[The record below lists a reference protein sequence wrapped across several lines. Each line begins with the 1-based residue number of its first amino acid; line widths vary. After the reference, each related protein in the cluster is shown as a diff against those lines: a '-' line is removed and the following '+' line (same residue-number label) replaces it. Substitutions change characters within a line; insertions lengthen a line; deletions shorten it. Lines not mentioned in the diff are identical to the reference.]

1 MTAPDG
7 GPPDRR
13 YPGSPVLWRL
23 AVLGT
28 SIFYRIDRVGPPL
41 PEGPV
46 LLVANHPN
54 TVLDPA
60 VIQGT
65 ATRPVRFLA
74 KSTLFERHVLSP
86 FVRRSGAIPVYRR
99 IDPGVDTARN
109 VETFAAVERALAE
122 GDAICL
128 FPEGV
133 SHVSGRLEPLRTGAA
148 RMALAAAAA
157 GRRVAIVPVGLNFD
171 RLPMFRSRMTAL
183 YGRPFDPGD
192 LVDAFRADPHR
203 ATRILTDR
211 IAARLRR
218 VMIEADPRADLP
230 LVDRVDRLYAA
241 ARGVSRDPA
250 ERVRRRRLIAR
261 GMDRLR
267 EEHPDRYD
275 AILGDVLA
283 HDEQLRALGLREQ
296 DLDRRMPAGRVLR
309 FVLREGGR
317 ALVTGPLAA
326 LALVCFAVPYYA
338 TWALS
343 AKAPDPQSR
352 AAWEVVGGAVVYGAW
367 IAALS
372 VASGLWFGGGIGAAT
387 AAGLVGL
394 AFTGLS
400 AIERQA
406 AVVRLVRA
414 FLATRQTPLRARA
427 RLKRQRAAI
436 AAVLERVHGWLSAQ
450 GPGAG
455 PVAPAPDGPAPRP
468 DPGQEPGTE
477 LPASAPA
484 PDGPRPRAD
493 TDAGREGTAGP
504 PVTPPASAD
513 PEPRANTV
521 DGPRPR
527 ADTDAG
533 REGTAEPPVT
543 PPASAGP
550 APRANA
556 VPGRE
561 ADTGPHG
568 PGGPELAPD
577 GQEPPAGTPP
587 DPRAE
592 GG

>member
-296 DLDRRMPAGRVLR
+296 DLDRRMPAGQVLR

-317 ALVTGPLAA
+317 ALVTGPVAA

-343 AKAPDPQSR
+343 AKAPTRRAARPGRSSAAPWSTGPGSRPWPSR
-352 AAWEVVGGAVVYGAW
+352 AACGSGA
-367 IAALS
+367 
-372 VASGLWFGGGIGAAT
+372 ASGRRRRRGS
-387 AAGLVGL
+387 
-394 AFTGLS
+394 S
-400 AIERQA
+400 ASRS
-406 AVVRLVRA
+406 R
-414 FLATRQTPLRARA
+414 
-427 RLKRQRAAI
+427 
-436 AAVLERVHGWLSAQ
+436 G
-450 GPGAG
+450 
-455 PVAPAPDGPAPRP
+455 
-468 DPGQEPGTE
+468 
-477 LPASAPA
+477 
-484 PDGPRPRAD
+484 
-493 TDAGREGTAGP
+493 
-504 PVTPPASAD
+504 
-513 PEPRANTV
+513 
-521 DGPRPR
+521 
-527 ADTDAG
+527 
-533 REGTAEPPVT
+533 
-543 PPASAGP
+543 
-550 APRANA
+550 
-556 VPGRE
+556 
-561 ADTGPHG
+561 
-568 PGGPELAPD
+568 
-577 GQEPPAGTPP
+577 
-587 DPRAE
+587 
-592 GG
+592 

>member
-1 MTAPDG
+1 MPAPDG
-7 GPPDRR
+7 KPPDRR

-28 SIFYRIDRVGPPL
+28 SVFYRIDRVGPPL

-109 VETFAAVERALAE
+109 AETFAAVERALAG

-128 FPEGV
+128 FPEGI

-183 YGRPFDPGD
+183 YGRPFHAGD
-192 LVDAFRADPHR
+192 LADAFRADPHH

-267 EEHPDRYD
+267 EQHPDHYD
-275 AILGDVLA
+275 AILGDVLG
-283 HDEQLRALGLREQ
+283 HDAQLRALGLREQ
-296 DLDRRMPAGRVLR
+296 DLDRRMPAGQVLR
-309 FVLREGGR
+309 FGLREGGR

-343 AKAPDPQSR
+343 GKAPDPQSR
-352 AAWEVVGGAVVYGAW
+352 AAWEVVGGSVVYGAW

-372 VASGLWFGGGIGAAT
+372 VASGLWFGTGIGVAT
-387 AAGLVGL
+387 AVGLVGL
-394 AFTGLS
+394 AFTGLK
-400 AIERQA
+400 AVERQA

-436 AAVLERVHGWLSAQ
+436 AAVLERVHEWLSARE
-450 GPGAG
+450 PGAG
-455 PVAPAPDGPAPRP
+455 PVAPP
-468 DPGQEPGTE
+468 
-477 LPASAPA
+477 PA
-484 PDGPRPRAD
+484 PDGPRPRAEAD
-493 TDAGREGTAGP
+493 PSREPGTGP
-504 PVTPPASAD
+504 PAPAH
-513 PEPRANTV
+513 

-527 ADTDAG
+527 ADTG
-533 REGTAEPPVT
+533 PGPGGTTEPPVT
-543 PPASAGP
+543 APVSTGP
-550 APRANA
+550 EPRANTA
-556 VPGRE
+556 SGPE
-561 ADTGPHG
+561 AADGPPA
-568 PGGPELAPD
+568 PGGPVPAPD
-577 GQEPPAGTPP
+577 GPGPQAGTPP
-587 DPRAE
+587 GPRA
-592 GG
+592 GGG

>member
-7 GPPDRR
+7 NAPDRR

-54 TVLDPA
+54 TVLDPS

-99 IDPGVDTARN
+99 IDPGVDTSRN
-109 VETFAAVERALAE
+109 AETFAAVERALAE

-128 FPEGV
+128 FPEGI

-183 YGRPFDPGD
+183 YGRPFDAGD
-192 LVDAFRADPHR
+192 LVDAFRADPHD

-267 EEHPDRYD
+267 QEHPDRYD

-296 DLDRRMPAGRVLR
+296 DLDRRMPAGQVLR
-309 FVLREGGR
+309 FVLRESSR

-326 LALVCFAVPYYA
+326 LALVCFAIPYYG

-343 AKAPDPQSR
+343 GKAPDPQSR
-352 AAWEVVGGAVVYGAW
+352 AAWEVVGGTVVYGTW

-387 AAGLVGL
+387 AVGLVGL

-436 AAVLERVHGWLSAQ
+436 ATVLERVHGWLSAQ

-455 PVAPAPDGPAPRP
+455 SAATPPAPDGPEPRAEA
-468 DPGQEPGTE
+468 DQGQEPGTE
-477 LPASAPA
+477 LPAFPPASDYPRPRAHAVPGHDADTEPPAPDGPAPA
-484 PDGPRPRAD
+484 PDGPGPRAG
-493 TDAGREGTAGP
+493 AA
-504 PVTPPASAD
+504 
-513 PEPRANTV
+513 
-521 DGPRPR
+521 
-527 ADTDAG
+527 
-533 REGTAEPPVT
+533 
-543 PPASAGP
+543 
-550 APRANA
+550 
-556 VPGRE
+556 
-561 ADTGPHG
+561 
-568 PGGPELAPD
+568 
-577 GQEPPAGTPP
+577 P
-587 DPRAE
+587 DPRA
-592 GG
+592 GGG

>member
-1 MTAPDG
+1 MTASDG
-7 GPPDRR
+7 RPPEPR
-13 YPGSPVLWRL
+13 YPGRPVLWRL
-23 AVLGT
+23 AVLGAA
-28 SIFYRIDRVGPPL
+28 IFYRIDRVGPRL

-60 VIQGT
+60 VIQAT

-99 IDPGVDTARN
+99 IDPGVDTSRN
-109 VETFAAVERALAE
+109 AETFAAVERALGE

-133 SHVSGRLEPLRTGAA
+133 SHISGRLEPLRTGAA

-157 GRRVAIVPVGLNFD
+157 GRPVAIVPVGLNFD
-171 RLPMFRSRMTAL
+171 RLPLFRSRMTAM
-183 YGRPFDPGD
+183 YGRPFDAVD
-192 LVDAFRADPHR
+192 LVDAFRADPHGAAR
-203 ATRILTDR
+203 ALTDR

-267 EEHPDRYD
+267 VEHPDRYD
-275 AILGDVLA
+275 AVLGDVLA
-283 HDEQLRALGLREQ
+283 HDAQLRALGLREQ
-296 DLDRRMPAGRVLR
+296 DVDRRMPAGQVLR

-317 ALVTGPLAA
+317 TLVTGPLAVLA
-326 LALVCFAVPYYA
+326 LACFAAPYYA

-343 AKAPDPQSR
+343 GWAPEPQSR
-352 AAWEVVGGAVVYGAW
+352 PAWEVVGGVLVYGAW

-372 VASGLWFGGGIGAAT
+372 VASGLWFGSGIGAAT
-387 AAGLVGL
+387 AAGLVAL
-394 AFTGLS
+394 AFTGLI

-406 AVVRLVRA
+406 AVIRLVRA

-436 AAVLERVHGWLSAQ
+436 AAVLERVHEWL
-450 GPGAG
+450 G
-455 PVAPAPDGPAPRP
+455 V
-468 DPGQEPGTE
+468 QEPGTE
-477 LPASAPA
+477 PPAPA
-484 PDGPRPRAD
+484 D
-493 TDAGREGTAGP
+493 
-504 PVTPPASAD
+504 
-513 PEPRANTV
+513 
-521 DGPRPR
+521 
-527 ADTDAG
+527 
-533 REGTAEPPVT
+533 
-543 PPASAGP
+543 P
-550 APRANA
+550 APRADA
-556 VPGRE
+556 DPGRE
-561 ADTGPHG
+561 PGTGPPASTTARDARDPERTPAAKGSPG
-568 PGGPELAPD
+568 PP
-577 GQEPPAGTPP
+577 
-587 DPRAE
+587 
-592 GG
+592 

>member
-1 MTAPDG
+1 MTPREGNAPDH
-7 GPPDRR
+7 R
-13 YPGSPVLWRL
+13 YPGSPVLWRF

-74 KSTLFERHVLSP
+74 KSTLFQGHVLSP

-99 IDPGVDTARN
+99 IDPGVDISRN
-109 VETFAAVERALAE
+109 VETFAAVERALAD

-128 FPEGV
+128 FPEGI

-171 RLPMFRSRMTAL
+171 RLPMFRSRMTAM
-183 YGRPFDPGD
+183 YGRPFDAGD
-192 LVDAFRADPHR
+192 LVDAFRADPR
-203 ATRILTDR
+203 GATRILTDR

-283 HDEQLRALGLREQ
+283 HDEQLRTLGLREQ

-317 ALVTGPLAA
+317 ALVTGPLAVLA
-326 LALVCFAVPYYA
+326 LACFAVPYYA

-343 AKAPDPQSR
+343 GRAPDPQSR

-367 IAALS
+367 IATLS
-372 VASGLWFGGGIGAAT
+372 VASGLSFGGGIGAAT
-387 AAGLVGL
+387 AVGLVAL

-436 AAVLERVHGWLSAQ
+436 ATVLERVQEWLRARE
-450 GPGAG
+450 PGAG
-455 PVAPAPDGPAPRP
+455 AAATPPVPNGPEPRAEADPGQEPGTDLPASPPASDDPRPRANTTPGYEADTGPPAPDGPAPAP
-468 DPGQEPGTE
+468 DDPG
-477 LPASAPA
+477 
-484 PDGPRPRAD
+484 PR
-493 TDAGREGTAGP
+493 
-504 PVTPPASAD
+504 
-513 PEPRANTV
+513 
-521 DGPRPR
+521 
-527 ADTDAG
+527 
-533 REGTAEPPVT
+533 
-543 PPASAGP
+543 
-550 APRANA
+550 
-556 VPGRE
+556 
-561 ADTGPHG
+561 
-568 PGGPELAPD
+568 
-577 GQEPPAGTPP
+577 AGTPP
-587 DPRAE
+587 GPRA
-592 GG
+592 GGG

>member
-7 GPPDRR
+7 KPTDRR
-13 YPGSPVLWRL
+13 YPGSPALWRL
-23 AVLGT
+23 VVLGA

-41 PEGPV
+41 PAGPV

-65 ATRPVRFLA
+65 AGRPVRFLA
-74 KSTLFERHVLSP
+74 KSTLFDRHVLSP

-99 IDPGVDTARN
+99 IDPGVDTSRN
-109 VETFAAVERALAE
+109 TETFAAVERALAA
-122 GDAICL
+122 GNVICL
-128 FPEGV
+128 FPEGI

-157 GRRVAIVPVGLNFD
+157 GRPVSIVAVGLNFD
-171 RLPMFRSRMTAL
+171 RLPMFRSRMTAM

-192 LVDAFRADPHR
+192 LVDAFRTDPR
-203 ATRILTDR
+203 DATRVLTDR
-211 IAARLRR
+211 IAAKLRR

-230 LVDRVDRLYAA
+230 LVDRIDRLYAA

-267 EEHPDRYD
+267 EDHPDRYD

-283 HDEQLRALGLREQ
+283 YDEQLRALGLREQ

-317 ALVTGPLAA
+317 TLVTAPLAA
-326 LALVCFAVPYYA
+326 LALACFAVPYYS

-343 AKAPDPQSR
+343 SRAPDPQSR
-352 AAWEVVGGAVVYGAW
+352 AAWEVVGGTLVYGAW

-372 VASGLWFGGGIGAAT
+372 AAGGLWFGPVAGAAT
-387 AAGLVGL
+387 AAGLVAL

-400 AIERQA
+400 AFERQA

-427 RLKRQRAAI
+427 KLKRQRAAI
-436 AAVLERVHGWLSAQ
+436 AAVLDSVHEWLSTREA
-450 GPGAG
+450 GADSA
-455 PVAPAPDGPAPRP
+455 AP
-468 DPGQEPGTE
+468 E
-477 LPASAPA
+477 S
-484 PDGPRPRAD
+484 PRPRAQ
-493 TDAGREGTAGP
+493 AP
-504 PVTPPASAD
+504 P
-513 PEPRANTV
+513 
-521 DGPRPR
+521 GPR
-527 ADTDAG
+527 
-533 REGTAEPPVT
+533 
-543 PPASAGP
+543 
-550 APRANA
+550 
-556 VPGRE
+556 
-561 ADTGPHG
+561 
-568 PGGPELAPD
+568 GG
-577 GQEPPAGTPP
+577 
-587 DPRAE
+587 

>member
-1 MTAPDG
+1 MALVMTTPDG
-7 GPPDRR
+7 RPPDRQ
-13 YPGSPVLWRL
+13 YPGSAVLWRL
-23 AVLGT
+23 AVLGA

-74 KSTLFERHVLSP
+74 KSTLFERHVLSAL
-86 FVRRSGAIPVYRR
+86 VRRSGAIPVYRR
-99 IDPGVDTARN
+99 IDPGVDTSRN
-109 VETFAAVERALAE
+109 AETFAAVERALAR
-122 GDAICL
+122 GDAVCV

-171 RLPMFRSRMTAL
+171 RLPMFRSRMTAM
-183 YGRPFDPGD
+183 YGRPFDAGD
-192 LVDAFRADPHR
+192 LVDAFRADPHG
-203 ATRILTDR
+203 ATRTLTDR

-218 VMIEADPRADLP
+218 VMIEADPRSDLP

-296 DLDRRMPAGRVLR
+296 DLDRRMPAGQVLR

-317 ALVTGPLAA
+317 ALATGPVAA
-326 LALVCFAVPYYA
+326 LALVCFAAPYYG
-338 TWALS
+338 TWALGRR
-343 AKAPDPQSR
+343 APDPQSR
-352 AAWEVVGGAVVYGAW
+352 AAWEVIGGAVVYSVW
-367 IAALS
+367 IAAVS
-372 VASGLWFGGGIGAAT
+372 VAAGRWFGSAIGVTA
-387 AAGLVGL
+387 AAGLVCLAFAGL
-394 AFTGLS
+394 A

-406 AVVRLVRA
+406 AVIRLVRA

-427 RLKRQRAAI
+427 KLKRQRAAI
-436 AAVLERVHGWLSAQ
+436 ATVIERAHEWLSTRE
-450 GPGAG
+450 PGAG
-455 PVAPAPDGPAPRP
+455 PPRPPPAPDGPGPPPGASPGHPPRAQPPPAPTSAGGGGPLRRRP
-468 DPGQEPGTE
+468 RAQPP
-477 LPASAPA
+477 PPA
-484 PDGPRPRAD
+484 PDGSGPRAGKQLPAARD
-493 TDAGREGTAGP
+493 PDPPRRCTHRTGRDGVRERSPAH
-504 PVTPPASAD
+504 TPPASEVICRAW
-513 PEPRANTV
+513 PR
-521 DGPRPR
+521 R
-527 ADTDAG
+527 A
-533 REGTAEPPVT
+533 RT
-543 PPASAGP
+543 PW
-550 APRANA
+550 R
-556 VPGRE
+556 
-561 ADTGPHG
+561 
-568 PGGPELAPD
+568 
-577 GQEPPAGTPP
+577 
-587 DPRAE
+587 
-592 GG
+592 

>member
-7 GPPDRR
+7 KPPDRR
-13 YPGSPVLWRL
+13 YPGSQVLWRL
-23 AVLGT
+23 VVLGA

-86 FVRRSGAIPVYRR
+86 VVRRSGAIPVYRR
-99 IDPGVDTARN
+99 IDPGVDTSRN
-109 VETFAAVERALAE
+109 AETFAAVERALAD

-128 FPEGV
+128 FPEGI

-148 RMALAAAAA
+148 RMALAGAAA

-171 RLPMFRSRMTAL
+171 RLPMFRSRVTAM
-183 YGRPFDPGD
+183 YGRPFDAGD
-192 LVDAFRADPHR
+192 LADTFREDPLE
-203 ATRILTDR
+203 ATRVLTDR

-218 VMIEADPRADLP
+218 VMIEADPRSDLP

-241 ARGVSRDPA
+241 ARGVSRGPA

-261 GMDRLR
+261 GMERLR
-267 EEHPDRYD
+267 REHPDRYD

-296 DLDRRMPAGRVLR
+296 DLDRRMPAGQVLR
-309 FVLREGGR
+309 FVLREGSR

-326 LALVCFAVPYYA
+326 LALVCFAVPYYG
-338 TWALS
+338 TWTLS
-343 AKAPDPQSR
+343 GRAPDPQSR
-352 AAWEVVGGAVVYGAW
+352 AAWEVVGGALVYGAW

-372 VASGLWFGGGIGAAT
+372 VASGLWFGSGIGAAT
-387 AAGLVGL
+387 AVGLVGL
-394 AFTGLS
+394 AFTGVS

-406 AVVRLVRA
+406 AVIRLVRA

-436 AAVLERVHGWLSAQ
+436 AAVLERVHEWLSTRE
-450 GPGAG
+450 PGAE
-455 PVAPAPDGPAPRP
+455 PAAPDGS
-468 DPGQEPGTE
+468 Q
-477 LPASAPA
+477 
-484 PDGPRPRAD
+484 PRAD
-493 TDAGREGTAGP
+493 TDPGYE
-504 PVTPPASAD
+504 AD
-513 PEPRANTV
+513 
-521 DGPRPR
+521 
-527 ADTDAG
+527 
-533 REGTAEPPVT
+533 AEPPGP
-543 PPASAGP
+543 PPA
-550 APRANA
+550 
-556 VPGRE
+556 PGRSRAAGE
-561 ADTGPHG
+561 N
-568 PGGPELAPD
+568 D
-577 GQEPPAGTPP
+577 GWPA
-587 DPRAE
+587 RRRRVK
-592 GG
+592 

>member
-1 MTAPDG
+1 MTPPEAKAPG
-7 GPPDRR
+7 RR

-41 PEGPV
+41 PEGPA

-109 VETFAAVERALAE
+109 AETFAAVERALAG

-128 FPEGV
+128 FPEGI

-171 RLPMFRSRMTAL
+171 RLPMFRSRMTAM
-183 YGRPFDPGD
+183 YGRPFYAGD
-192 LVDAFRADPHR
+192 LVDAFRADPHG
-203 ATRILTDR
+203 ATRNLTDR

-275 AILGDVLA
+275 AILADVLA

-296 DLDRRMPAGRVLR
+296 DLDRRMTAGQVLR

-317 ALVTGPLAA
+317 ALVTGPLAVLA
-326 LALVCFAVPYYA
+326 LACFAVPYHA

-343 AKAPDPQSR
+343 GRAPDPQSR

-372 VASGLWFGGGIGAAT
+372 VASGLWFGSGIGAAT
-387 AAGLVGL
+387 ALGLVAL

-436 AAVLERVHGWLSAQ
+436 ATVLERVQEWLSAQ
-450 GPGAG
+450 EPGAG
-455 PVAPAPDGPAPRP
+455 PATTPPAPDGPEPRAEAHP
-468 DPGQEPGTE
+468 SREPGPK
-477 LPASAPA
+477 LPASTPA

-493 TDAGREGTAGP
+493 TYPGREGA
-504 PVTPPASAD
+504 
-513 PEPRANTV
+513 
-521 DGPRPR
+521 
-527 ADTDAG
+527 
-533 REGTAEPPVT
+533 AEPPVT
-543 PPASAGP
+543 AAASAGP
-550 APRANA
+550 EPRAHTI
-556 VPGRE
+556 PGQE
-561 ADTGPHG
+561 ADTEPPAPAGPA
-568 PGGPELAPD
+568 PAPD
-577 GQEPPAGTPP
+577 GQGPRAGTPP
-587 DPRAE
+587 GPRA
-592 GG
+592 GGG